1 MINTEAHETIEL
13 MWPKYPQYPCYDT
26 VMEKVLFDLVWY
38 YEPNWQPMVKNFWN
52 GWNCWEKKI
61 NHCGHSLNM
70 RREFENFQPW
80 RDWNPFEINELWL
93 RRTYLRFPFHKYF
106 PKIPFLFT
114 LYLQPTSFW
123 FQFQEYFLQIL
134 YYSPALP
141 LLYCPKNILFVF
153 LHPDIFEKYLFF
165 CVHSFPSILI

>member
-1 MINTEAHETIEL
+1 MLSVPRCLCWKRCYLIWFGIMNQIGNQWWKTFETVETVERKRSIIVGTLWIWGENLKTSNLGEIGIHLKSMNCGFDAHILGFHSTNT
-13 MWPKYPQYPCYDT
+13 
-26 VMEKVLFDLVWY
+26 
-38 YEPNWQPMVKNFWN
+38 
-52 GWNCWEKKI
+52 
-61 NHCGHSLNM
+61 
-70 RREFENFQPW
+70 
-80 RDWNPFEINELWL
+80 
-93 RRTYLRFPFHKYF
+93 F
-106 PKIPFLFT
+106 PKISFLVT

-153 LHPDIFEKYLFF
+153 LHLDIFEKYLFF

>member
-1 MINTEAHETIEL
+1 MTFLNDKHWSTWNNRNPVI
-13 MWPKYPQYPCYDT
+13 PKYPQYPWYDT

-106 PKIPFLFT
+106 PKNFLPSHPLPSTNKFLVSIPRIFSANSLLFT
-114 LYLQPTSFW
+114 GSTST
-123 FQFQEYFLQIL
+123 
-134 YYSPALP
+134 
-141 LLYCPKNILFVF
+141 LL
-153 LHPDIFEKYLFF
+153 
-165 CVHSFPSILI
+165 S